1 MADILK
7 LDDGTLQAYLDAA
20 TLPVVIDFW
29 APWCGP
35 CRAMTPVLDEAARAL
50 AERVAVA
57 KVNVDES
64 PHSASRYNVRSIP
77 TLVLFKQGQPVEAAT
92 GLSEAAGLLARLQGK
107 ADGRVDV

>member
-1 MADILK
+1 MADIIK

-35 CRAMTPVLDEAARAL
+35 CRTMTPVLDEAARAL
-50 AERVAVA
+50 GERVTVA

-64 PHSASRYNVRSIP
+64 PQSASRFGVRSIP

-92 GLSEAAGLLARLQGK
+92 GVVEAAGLLARLQGK
-107 ADGRVDV
+107 ASGQTDV